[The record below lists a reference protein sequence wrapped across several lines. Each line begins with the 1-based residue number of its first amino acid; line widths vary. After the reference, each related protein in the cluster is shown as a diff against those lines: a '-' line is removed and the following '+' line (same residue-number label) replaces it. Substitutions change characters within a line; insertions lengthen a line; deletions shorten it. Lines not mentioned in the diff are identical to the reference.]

1 MDKNKTLIEKRE
13 KAQKTKQEVKD
24 MLKKLPREFH
34 IIEKMTTSEI
44 EDYLQNRK
52 QKSEKI

>member
-24 MLKKLPREFH
+24 MLKKLPQEFH

-52 QKSEKI
+52 QKSEKT

>member
-24 MLKKLPREFH
+24 MLKKLPQKFH